1 MGWYKTDSIENPKKE
16 ERPYRQGLKYNTMK
30 AEATVLRKNKISFG
44 SHQGA
49 ETSTVYHT
57 FIATCKIS
65 ALSFYQFLKN
75 YFTAFM
81 EGRTDFENLTP
92 AILGKIN

>member
-1 MGWYKTDSIENPKKE
+1 MAYHNDGRYCIDNSIA
-16 ERPYRQGLKYNTMK
+16 ERSIRSLTI
-30 AEATVLRKNKISFG
+30 ERKNKVAFG

-57 FIATCKIS
+57 FTATCRMG

-75 YFTAFM
+75 YFTVFM
-81 EGRTDFENLTP
+81 EGRTDFENLPP

>member
-1 MGWYKTDSIENPKKE
+1 M
-16 ERPYRQGLKYNTMK
+16 
-30 AEATVLRKNKISFG
+30 
-44 SHQGA
+44 
-49 ETSTVYHT
+49 
-57 FIATCKIS
+57 ATCRMG
-65 ALSFYQFLKN
+65 ALSFYQFLKK

>member
-1 MGWYKTDSIENPKKE
+1 MAYHNDGRYCIDNSIA
-16 ERPYRQGLKYNTMK
+16 ERSIRSLTI
-30 AEATVLRKNKISFG
+30 ERKNKVAFG

-49 ETSTVYHT
+49 ETSTVYHIFT
-57 FIATCKIS
+57 ATCRMG

-75 YFTAFM
+75 YFTVFM
-81 EGRTDFENLTP
+81 EGRTDFENLPP